1 MNKKRD
7 IGDEIKT
14 LKSRKEFD
22 SYWQIHQKLDKI
34 HTCIEELK
42 SNQGKSSDE
51 LKKYIPV
58 ALVATLES
66 FIRSTIAKLI
76 NSNNEYLINTKDI
89 FEGKFELDVYTQL
102 HQREFTIGE
111 FLAHQLPFGKFEH
124 IPKHFDA
131 ILKTNFMDKLIKF
144 NVNTFFIGYQGPH
157 PKDFAPSYDQ
167 IIADTKQVLKLRH
180 IICHEMSVKLTV
192 EHDDLFRIYK
202 SVRALIYQIYN
213 YVYTIL
219 FPDSLLDNPELL
231 KNSQVK
237 YNQAIKKLEVI
248 LGKIYKHP
256 YTSYEAPL
264 DVTLFKESQLHWR
277 QFIDKYAESLYRPF
291 GNEVYQSLVLDE
303 LTDLIND
310 RAEDLEIEFIN
321 ESDLS

>member
-7 IGDEIKT
+7 IGDEIKN

-42 SNQGKSSDE
+42 SNQGKSTDE
-51 LKKYIPV
+51 LKKYVPV

-76 NSNNEYLINTKDI
+76 NSNNEYLINAKDI
-89 FEGKFELDVYTQL
+89 FDGKFELDVYTKL
-102 HQREFTIGE
+102 HKREFTIGE

-131 ILKTNFMDKLIKF
+131 ILKENFMDKLLKF
-144 NVNTFFIGYQGPH
+144 NINTFYIGYQGPH
-157 PKDFAPSYDQ
+157 PKYFTPNYEQ
-167 IIADTKQVLKLRH
+167 IVNDTKQVLKLRH
-180 IICHEMSVKLTV
+180 IICHEMSVKLSI
-192 EHDDLFRIYK
+192 EEDELLRIYK
-202 SVRALIYQIYN
+202 SIRALIYQIYN

-231 KNSQVK
+231 QLSQAK
-237 YNQAIKKLEVI
+237 YNEAIKQLDLV
-248 LGKIYKHP
+248 LDKIYKNP
-256 YTSYEAPL
+256 YTSFEAPL
-264 DVTLFKESQLHWR
+264 DVPLFKESQILWR

-291 GNEVYQSLVLDE
+291 GNEIYQSLVLDE
-303 LTDLIND
+303 LTDMIDD
-310 RAEDLEIEFIN
+310 RREDLEIEFMS
-321 ESDLS
+321 EKEF